1 MSKFSDFNLKKAFE
15 ELDALNAWFEREDID
30 LDEALDKFKRG
41 MELVRQAKERLKDVE
56 NEFET
61 VKKSLEEN
69 SGEKEENG

>member
-1 MSKFSDFNLKKAFE
+1 MSKSSDFNLKKAFE
-15 ELDALNAWFEREDID
+15 ELEALNEWFQREDID